1 MYKVY
6 DTKITRNNGFKV
18 LMFINAILF
27 NLIPLKLMDC
37 FKNCIRFLNFVDE
50 QKLMSN
56 SIVIIPTYNEREN
69 VQLMTDAV
77 LALEETFDILFVDD
91 NSPDGTA
98 ALISNIIAAHP
109 GRVHVINRPGKLGLG
124 TAYITGF
131 KWAISK
137 DYAYIFEMDCDF
149 SHDPADLIR
158 LKKACVDGA
167 ELAIGSRYC
176 KGGKIENWPFSRW
189 LLSYFANLYVR
200 LVLWI
205 GVHDSTAGFK
215 CYTNKALRSINLDII
230 NFKGYAFQICMK
242 YAVRKHRLK
251 ITEVPITFK
260 DRIYGESKMSTGI
273 FKEALIGVWK
283 MRTMKL

>member
-1 MYKVY
+1 
-6 DTKITRNNGFKV
+6 
-18 LMFINAILF
+18 
-27 NLIPLKLMDC
+27 
-37 FKNCIRFLNFVDE
+37 
-50 QKLMSN
+50 
-56 SIVIIPTYNEREN
+56 
-69 VQLMTDAV
+69 
-77 LALEETFDILFVDD
+77 
-91 NSPDGTA
+91 
-98 ALISNIIAAHP
+98 
-109 GRVHVINRPGKLGLG
+109 LGLG
-124 TAYITGF
+124 TAYIAGF
-131 KWAISK
+131 KWALAK
-137 DYAYIFEMDCDF
+137 EYAFIFEMDCDF
-149 SHDPADLIR
+149 SHDPVDLVR

-230 NFKGYAFQICMK
+230 HFKGYAFQICMK

-260 DRIYGESKMSTGI
+260 DRLYGESKMSTGI
-273 FKEALIGVWK
+273 FKEALTGVWK